1 MSAAAMIECSDLPDR
16 DAALSLCAM
25 GRMTVDCDGWKS
37 LKSDSRRISLCS
49 ADADLRQADVVPD
62 DASGASSCSE
72 STGRATESKL
82 PLKKRPAKP
91 EVKPRT
97 ESKLK
102 YSKAVPYEEMK
113 RLMRVYGPAKC
124 LRNRTPK
131 ESGKATKA
139 QSVRRKFYRWFPDF
153 HDRFELRPGGWFMPK
168 IGHEEEMRRR
178 EELRKRD
185 QVVLA
190 MKRYSKRRTAAG
202 PNAMLLGGDPR
213 V

>member
-1 MSAAAMIECSDLPDR
+1 MSAATIVECSELPDR

-37 LKSDSRRISLCS
+37 LKSDGRQVSLRS
-49 ADADLRQADVVPD
+49 TNADLRQADDVSD
-62 DASGASSCSE
+62 ESSRASSCSDSIGH
-72 STGRATESKL
+72 STKAKL
-82 PLKKRPAKP
+82 SPTKRPAKL
-91 EVKPRT
+91 ETKPKT

-131 ESGKATKA
+131 ESGKAAKA

-153 HDRFELRPGGWFMPK
+153 HERFEIRAGGWYMPK
-168 IGHEEEMRRR
+168 IGHEEEMRLR

-190 MKRYSKRRTAAG
+190 MKRYSKRRTVVG
-202 PNAMLLGGDPR
+202 HNTMLFGSDPR